1 MEDLSVNDLYKQGSI
16 YQSHGQYIKAIEY
29 YKKCI
34 EMDPNFFSAFKDLGC
49 IYNGDFDDNSN
60 SGLFD
65 VNNFEDRGK
74 AI

>member
-1 MEDLSVNDLYKQGSI
+1 
-16 YQSHGQYIKAIEY
+16 
-29 YKKCI
+29 
-34 EMDPNFFSAFKDLGC
+34 MDPNFFSAFKDLGC